1 LRIDL
6 AFSLDDF
13 TVETTVEVWI
23 VLRSMIMIL
32 TIRGLMP
39 IPLVERSVVGIL
51 WVLIT
56 VDRVSIECI
65 SKRV

>member
-1 LRIDL
+1 
-6 AFSLDDF
+6 
-13 TVETTVEVWI
+13 
-23 VLRSMIMIL
+23 MIMIL